1 MLESAL
7 TRAVSG
13 EELSKILLMLK
24 FDTLEC
30 FVFIDVSLNIVGVIV
45 GESNVCVEISEAA
58 GAAGRK
64 G

>member
-1 MLESAL
+1 M
-7 TRAVSG
+7 
-13 EELSKILLMLK
+13 
-24 FDTLEC
+24 
-30 FVFIDVSLNIVGVIV
+30 FIDVSLNIVGVIV